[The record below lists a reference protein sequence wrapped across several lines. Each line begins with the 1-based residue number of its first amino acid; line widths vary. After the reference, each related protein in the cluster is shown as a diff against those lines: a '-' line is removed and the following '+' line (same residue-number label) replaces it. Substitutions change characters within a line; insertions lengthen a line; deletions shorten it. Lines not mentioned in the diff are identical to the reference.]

1 MSEPGLL
8 SAEVAASK
16 LAAIFVSVE
25 GARAAA
31 TRLRNELRLEPAQV
45 QLILPGDRRAGRRL
59 EPESHGI
66 FLTLLRAHAALGIA
80 GAVVGLAVF
89 AAIYAFGVPFV
100 VASPM
105 LAGIAIVF
113 LATMAGLML
122 GGLMTLRPDHDVY
135 IHKVREACGEGRSAV
150 VVHAYTPD
158 QRAQAERL
166 LKGASG
172 DVVGT
177 L

>member
-16 LAAIFVSVE
+16 VAAIFVSVE

-31 TRLRNELRLEPAQV
+31 TRLRDELRLEPAQV

-66 FLTLLRAHAALGIA
+66 FVTLLRAHAALGIA
-80 GAVVGLAVF
+80 GAVAGLGVF
-89 AAIYAFGVPFV
+89 GALWASGVPFV
-100 VASPM
+100 VASPV

-135 IHKVREACGEGRSAV
+135 IHKVREACAGGRSAV
-150 VVHAYTPD
+150 VVHAYTPE
-158 QRAQAERL
+158 QRAQAEAL
-166 LKGASG
+166 LKTASG